1 MTGRLA
7 SRLATL
13 ERRSDLLA
21 AWRNRP
27 ASECPDAVLE
37 ALIAEAEGRTLGCA
51 PTDAELRA
59 AIARG
64 AAGGVA

>member
-7 SRLATL
+7 SRLAAL

-21 AWRNRP
+21 AWRHRP

-37 ALIAEAEGRTLGCA
+37 VLIAEAEGWPPGRV

-59 AIARG
+59 IVAEGG
-64 AAGGVA
+64 ASAA

>member
-1 MTGRLA
+1 MTGRLRH
-7 SRLATL
+7 RLSAL

-21 AWRNRP
+21 AWRHRP

-37 ALIAEAEGRTLGCA
+37 AFIAEAEGWPPGRV

-59 AIARG
+59 IIARE
-64 AAGGVA
+64 AGGVA